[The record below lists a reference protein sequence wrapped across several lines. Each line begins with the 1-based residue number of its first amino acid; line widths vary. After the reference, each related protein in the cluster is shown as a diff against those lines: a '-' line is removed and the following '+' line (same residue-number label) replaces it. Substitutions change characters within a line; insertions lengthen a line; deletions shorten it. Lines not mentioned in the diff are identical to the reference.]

1 MLAKKLLA
9 CYTLWPGIVTQP
21 STCFCSFGLQVK
33 AIEKLFLKQL
43 NGASNRVGY
52 LGSGNTVRSVWQ
64 VRMDT
69 SIVTCFYPALCFSK
83 GITWALDF
91 HGGSVRVACLGLL
104 QLANSSLVN
113 IFKIES
119 FPIYDLKNPH
129 FRGAGIVG
137 RSFRDQGPSSWSSVE
152 PNSSL
157 ALMPLQISSV
167 VEQWPRLP
175 HAPAVTLP
183 RLLRLVTRFDLTSTG
198 LHYANF
204 PSNCYLI
211 K

>member
-1 MLAKKLLA
+1 MSKALKRPCSGICELPFPPLSLQMLAKKLLA

-21 STCFCSFGLQVK
+21 SSFGLQVK

-52 LGSGNTVRSVWQ
+52 VGSGNTVRSVWQ

-83 GITWALDF
+83 DITWALDF

-119 FPIYDLKNPH
+119 FPIYGLKNPH
-129 FRGAGIVG
+129 FRGGFQTPHWQ
-137 RSFRDQGPSSWSSVE
+137 RCLCRYPQWWSSDQGFH
-152 PNSSL
+152 
-157 ALMPLQISSV
+157 M
-167 VEQWPRLP
+167 
-175 HAPAVTLP
+175 
-183 RLLRLVTRFDLTSTG
+183 LLL
-198 LHYANF
+198 
-204 PSNCYLI
+204 
-211 K
+211 